1 MPSRDESSCQHD
13 RHAGRFGPCGGLS
26 RSSEVLARVGVD
38 PPLVRASH
46 RRCLRLVV
54 PRRTPWRTDRGC
66 KTSNGL
72 TLYYTG
78 ISPKK
83 PPTNG
88 KPPSSQTI
96 RHRIRTHYSGNAE
109 GSTLRRTLG
118 CLLQNGLGIEL
129 RRYGSGKRYTFG
141 TGERDLSQWMAANAY
156 VSWIGHDTPWEV
168 EDRLIEHLNVP
179 LNLDGNTHNSFYPA
193 LKVIRAAAVAHANS
207 LPVLANPGVGGR

>member
-1 MPSRDESSCQHD
+1 MQDVPDHAAEYLAAVQHSRESVLTRPSPVPAIAGVYGWWFRDIS
-13 RHAGRFGPCGGLS
+13 P
-26 RSSEVLARVGVD
+26 GVPAD
-38 PPLVRASH
+38 
-46 RRCLRLVV
+46 
-54 PRRTPWRTDRGC
+54 GC
-66 KTSNGL
+66 TTSNGL
-72 TLYYTG
+72 TLLYTG

-118 CLLQNGLGIEL
+118 CLLHSDLGIEL

-141 TGERDLSQWMAANAY
+141 IGEQKLSQWMAANAY
-156 VSWIGHDTPWEV
+156 VSWIEHESPWEV

-179 LNLDGNTHNSFYPA
+179 LNLDGNKHNSFYPT
-193 LKVIRAAAVAHANS
+193 LKTVRAAAVARANS
-207 LPVLANPGVGGR
+207 IPVLANPGVGGR